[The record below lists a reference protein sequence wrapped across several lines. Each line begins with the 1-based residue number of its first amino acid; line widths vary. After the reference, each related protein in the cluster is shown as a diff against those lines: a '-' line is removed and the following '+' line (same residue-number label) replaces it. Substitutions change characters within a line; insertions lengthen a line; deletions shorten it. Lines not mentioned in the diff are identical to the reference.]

1 MMPAAGDRAN
11 ANEAV
16 FVQRVLS
23 GVDLEVCGRSATTGR
38 VAGYDTIAA
47 ARASAAAIA
56 SRVR

>member
-47 ARASAAAIA
+47 GPLVAR
-56 SRVR
+56 R